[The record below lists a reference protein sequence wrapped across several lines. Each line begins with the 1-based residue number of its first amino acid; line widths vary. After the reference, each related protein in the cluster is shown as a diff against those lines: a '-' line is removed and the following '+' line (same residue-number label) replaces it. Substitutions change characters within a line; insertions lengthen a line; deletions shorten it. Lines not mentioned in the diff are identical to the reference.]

1 MICTAYVWGWCQD
14 KWHDYYQGAP
24 SDGSSWEDGQNVASV
39 LRGGSWF
46 DYPDYVRASV
56 RGNYHPGNRR
66 YDFGFRVLCSL
77 PIE

>member
-1 MICTAYVWGWCQD
+1 MYGNGVRTNGMITTKAHRPMVLPG
-14 KWHDYYQGAP
+14 K
-24 SDGSSWEDGQNVASV
+24 DGQNVASV